1 MERRKYREL
10 TEFLEGNVLEQWDKQ
25 KMKQLEKE
33 SSNFKVKHG
42 TLYRKTN
49 EKMLRV
55 LKENEIDT
63 VLNVYDAQ
71 SSNRRT
77 FWEKCNI

>member
-25 KMKQLEKE
+25 KMKQFEKE
-33 SSNFKVKHG
+33 SSNFEVKHG